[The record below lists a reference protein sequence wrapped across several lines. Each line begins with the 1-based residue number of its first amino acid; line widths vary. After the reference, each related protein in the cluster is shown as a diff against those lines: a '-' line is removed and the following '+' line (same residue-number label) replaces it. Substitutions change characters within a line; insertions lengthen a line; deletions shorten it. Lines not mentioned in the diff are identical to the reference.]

1 MAASSAS
8 ATSSFG
14 AARLE
19 KEWIATLAQDRI
31 YIAAPTQRRFAAP
44 TKRRKRARPPRRAR
58 RGSFDRVARRRL
70 TSLDKLNWDSM
81 RRSGY
86 GGSSLHELITIS

>member
-1 MAASSAS
+1 MAASSAP

-14 AARLE
+14 APWLE

-31 YIAAPTQRRFAAP
+31 YIAAPITATVCRADE
-44 TKRRKRARPPRRAR
+44 RRKRRDRLGGLAA
-58 RGSFDRVARRRL
+58 GSFDRVARRRL
-70 TSLDKLNWDSM
+70 TSLDKVNRDSM
-81 RRSGY
+81 RRSRY

>member
-1 MAASSAS
+1 MVVSLAP

-14 AARLE
+14 APWLE

-31 YIAAPTQRRFAAP
+31 YIAASIQRRFAAP
-44 TKRRKRARPPRRAR
+44 TERRKRRDRLGGLAA
-58 RGSFDRVARRRL
+58 GSFDRVARRRL
-70 TSLDKLNWDSM
+70 TSLDKVNRDSM